1 MKITI
6 LGAGV
11 MGTIFQKALIEKK
24 VFNSEDVQMV
34 DHDQETKHG
43 DTYLLAVKPQDFEE
57 TAKRLANVKDKLIIS
72 IMTGIPIKRMEKAMP
87 GNRIVRSMPNLGAQS
102 FKSMSVWM
110 AGEGLPAEEQEL
122 VEKILSAIG
131 EELEVDNEDLLDA
144 ATAVSGSGPGYVYYF
159 ARKMME
165 SAQELGFKEEEA
177 DKLIKQTLEGTLQA
191 WKDSGLSANE
201 LENRVTSK
209 GGTTEAGLNEFREN
223 NLGQTIVNGI
233 KKAYQ
238 RAKELSKL

>member
-72 IMTGIPIKRMEKAMP
+72 IMTGIPIK
-87 GNRIVRSMPNLGAQS
+87 STFS
-102 FKSMSVWM
+102 
-110 AGEGLPAEEQEL
+110 
-122 VEKILSAIG
+122 
-131 EELEVDNEDLLDA
+131 
-144 ATAVSGSGPGYVYYF
+144 
-159 ARKMME
+159 
-165 SAQELGFKEEEA
+165 
-177 DKLIKQTLEGTLQA
+177 
-191 WKDSGLSANE
+191 
-201 LENRVTSK
+201 
-209 GGTTEAGLNEFREN
+209 
-223 NLGQTIVNGI
+223 
-233 KKAYQ
+233 
-238 RAKELSKL
+238 